1 MFITKVE
8 WIDDELNNNFDTL
21 LIPAKDWVE
30 AIKQIEE
37 YYQEN
42 LEIIHYLERWE
53 DIVII
58 DDDSIHD
65 MNIIR
70 NIKRE

>member
-65 MNIIR
+65 MNTIR